1 MSQQAIGWTILI
13 VIGTFLLW
21 SAIWTEAQQ
30 SGWRYVLGAAGP
42 TLDPAPLLEMQSYG
56 VCFQMSIIC

>member
-30 SGWRYVLGAAGP
+30 SGWRYVLGAAGF
-42 TLDPAPLLEMQSYG
+42 TLVIALAILYAFYLITG
-56 VCFQMSIIC
+56 GK